1 MAEKKGFA
9 ARSLDAA
16 MGAMS
21 RVMRGD
27 SWRNT
32 VTNTGTNYGKTATR
46 FTPGLAD
53 YLDDE
58 TLGRLY
64 ELDGMAARIVD
75 AVPKHAMRHP
85 PRFACADTAVTAAVN
100 ARLEDLG
107 AWAAMQEAW
116 AWARLYGGAA
126 VVVGADDGRETQ
138 LPIDMKG
145 LRAVRF
151 LVTADRRDLQPRHW
165 YENKADRQY
174 GTPSV
179 YSLLRQ
185 GGVSSD
191 YAPVHATRVL
201 RFPGVPTTKRR
212 RQELQGWD
220 DSVLQRVHVELQ
232 AVRSAFA
239 GAGNLIQEASVVTV
253 GVKGLMGLMASDPTD
268 ILKTRFDVMQRMFG
282 IGRWLMHD
290 ADGET
295 VSRLEVGA
303 LTGVVDVMDR
313 FVNFLS
319 AVSGIPVTVLM
330 GQAPAGLNATG
341 EADMENWYD
350 EVGAERTRVLQ
361 PRAEQLVRML
371 LRSSDG
377 PTKGIEPEGWRL
389 DMPPLRQAT
398 AAQKSDERAKQ
409 ATTDA
414 IYIDKGVLTPEEVA
428 LSRFAADGWSAE
440 TIVDLDAR
448 RAAMESGGE
457 GSGEDLDHDEVAAIL
472 ARVAGR
478 EIPRDSGLSMLSGLG
493 LTPERAEAVMGETGK
508 TFFTAP
514 DPGHAAAM
522 DAMKGDLAKAQASLR
537 GHQAYT
543 ARLIQRAKEGG
554 LELGAFTAREPTDVA
569 EGDVL
574 EPGDVVAVPVEDS
587 RFEVRRVD
595 GRSDGFAVVL
605 QLPPVYAARLPT
617 ETPAEDLHITL
628 AFLGLNDRGDPQSID
643 RAVAAVRRWALT
655 VAPIEATLGG
665 IGRFAGGPDGE
676 PVYVPVDSAAITDT
690 RPALV
695 AFLRAAGFEV
705 AKGHGF
711 TPHLTLAYVQPG
723 DATPD
728 PVAPFAVTCPTV
740 SVWWDSVRVDIEL
753 TGGA

>member
-1 MAEKKGFA
+1 MTEQGMTTRVFN
-9 ARSLDAA
+9 AA
-16 MGAMS
+16 MGAVG
-21 RVMRGD
+21 RVIRGD

-46 FTPGLAD
+46 FTPSEMD
-53 YLDDE
+53 YLTE
-58 TLGRLY
+58 EELGRLY

-75 AVPKHAMRHP
+75 AIPKHAMRHP
-85 PRFACADTAVTAAVN
+85 PRFACSDAAVTATVN

-138 LPIDMKG
+138 LPLDMGG

-151 LVTADRRDLQPRHW
+151 LVTADRRDLQPREWHQD
-165 YENKADRQY
+165 KQSPRY

-212 RQELQGWD
+212 RLQLQGWD
-220 DSVLQRVHVELQ
+220 DSVLQRVHIELQ
-232 AVRSAFA
+232 AARSAFA

-268 ILKTRFDVMQRMFG
+268 TLKTRFEVMQRMFG

-371 LRSSDG
+371 LRSSEG

-389 DMPPLRQAT
+389 DFPPLRQPT

-414 IYIDKGVLTPEEVA
+414 TYIDKGVLTPEEVA
-428 LSRFAADGWSAE
+428 ISRFGAGGWSAE

-448 RAAMESGGE
+448 RAAMEAGARGE
-457 GSGEDLDHDEVAAIL
+457 GGVEDLDHEEVAAIL
-472 ARVAGR
+472 ARVAAR
-478 EIPRDSGLSMLSGLG
+478 EIPRDSGLSMLAGLG
-493 LTPERAEAVMGETGK
+493 LTPERAEAVMGETGR

-514 DPGHAAAM
+514 DPGHAQQ
-522 DAMKGDLAKAQASLR
+522 LADAQAQVAQLTRSRDGVRQILSR
-537 GHQAYT
+537 VLEKNKNGELVVG
-543 ARLIQRAKEGG
+543 RLIA
-554 LELGAFTAREPTDVA
+554 AAPTDTE

-574 EPGDVVAVPVEDS
+574 EEGDTVP
-587 RFEVRRVD
+587 
-595 GRSDGFAVVL
+595 
-605 QLPPVYAARLPT
+605 AAD
-617 ETPAEDLHITL
+617 PA
-628 AFLGLNDRGDPQSID
+628 AQ
-643 RAVAAVRRWALT
+643 
-655 VAPIEATLGG
+655 
-665 IGRFAGGPDGE
+665 
-676 PVYVPVDSAAITDT
+676 
-690 RPALV
+690 
-695 AFLRAAGFEV
+695 
-705 AKGHGF
+705 
-711 TPHLTLAYVQPG
+711 
-723 DATPD
+723 
-728 PVAPFAVTCPTV
+728 
-740 SVWWDSVRVDIEL
+740 
-753 TGGA
+753 GGA